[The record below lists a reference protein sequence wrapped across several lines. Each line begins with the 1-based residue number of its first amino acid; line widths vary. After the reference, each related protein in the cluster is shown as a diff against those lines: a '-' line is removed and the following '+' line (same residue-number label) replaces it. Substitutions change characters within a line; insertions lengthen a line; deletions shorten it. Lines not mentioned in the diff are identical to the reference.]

1 MFLTSI
7 CFLWVR
13 TQRNRRTPLAPL
25 VSFILVTVDGVL
37 LLKKSP
43 IYVALLKTWSR
54 LPVLHSFV
62 LFQAAAFPQK
72 KSLECS
78 G

>member
-1 MFLTSI
+1 MGSNSTKSKNATSTASQFYLSNGGWRSI
-7 CFLWVR
+7 
-13 TQRNRRTPLAPL
+13 
-25 VSFILVTVDGVL
+25 I
-37 LLKKSP
+37 KKKP

-54 LPVLHSFV
+54 LPVLLSFV

-72 KSLECS
+72 KSLEYS